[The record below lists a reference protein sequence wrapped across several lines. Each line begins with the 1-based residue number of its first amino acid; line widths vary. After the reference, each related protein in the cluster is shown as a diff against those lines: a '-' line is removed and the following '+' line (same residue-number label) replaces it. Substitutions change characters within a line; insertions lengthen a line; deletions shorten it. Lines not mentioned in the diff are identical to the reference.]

1 MYDIVFIS
9 YNELNAD
16 NNFAQLKNRFPL
28 AKRVHGIKGIH
39 NAHVAAAKKSMTK
52 MFWVVDG
59 DAVILD
65 SFNFVYD
72 NAYKEIDTDT
82 VYVYRSRNPI
92 NNLSY
97 GYGGVK
103 LLPKHLTLKIDL
115 SSTDMTTS
123 ISNKF
128 VPLPEVSNI
137 TEFNTD
143 PFSTWRSAFRECVKL
158 ASNSIDR
165 QKNSETRQRLDA
177 WCKLNENVPYGAY
190 AYLGA
195 TSGKIYGEKNA
206 SNQEALSR
214 INDFTWLEAQWLA
227 EKSQLSLE
235 HTQ

>member
-103 LLPKHLTLKIDL
+103 LLPKYLTLKIDL

-128 VPLPEVSNI
+128 VQLPEVSNI

-143 PFSTWRSAFRECVKL
+143 PF
-158 ASNSIDR
+158 
-165 QKNSETRQRLDA
+165 
-177 WCKLNENVPYGAY
+177 G
-190 AYLGA
+190 
-195 TSGKIYGEKNA
+195 
-206 SNQEALSR
+206 
-214 INDFTWLEAQWLA
+214 
-227 EKSQLSLE
+227 
-235 HTQ
+235 